1 MNELLPNFESS
12 NLLAGS
18 VVGVDEAGGV
28 ELTVPPP
35 PPQAD
40 IKTKSTKLTKIFITN
55 SFKYIRELKELKE
68 LKELFCLCVKNW
80 VKYLTHFRTRFN
92 TVVTVLKC
100 VKN

>member
-40 IKTKSTKLTKIFITN
+40 IKTKSTKLPKIFIIDPLN
-55 SFKYIRELKELKE
+55 IQKNQKNQKN
-68 LKELFCLCVKNW
+68 LFT
-80 VKYLTHFRTRFN
+80 Y
-92 TVVTVLKC
+92 VLKTGL
-100 VKN
+100 NI

>member
-1 MNELLPNFESS
+1 MNVLLPNFESS

-18 VVGVDEAGGV
+18 VVGVEEAGGV
-28 ELTVPPP
+28 ELAVPPP

-40 IKTKSTKLTKIFITN
+40 IKTKSTKLPKIFITN
-55 SFKYIRELKELKE
+55 SFKYIRKLKELKE
-68 LKELFCLCVKNW
+68 PFYLCVKNW
-80 VKYLTHFRTRFN
+80 VKYLTHFSARFN